1 MIKKFQKVRLVV
13 HTDNEQWRSD
23 DDDLLNQRCLDRLT
37 SQGKKLKKIKIKSR
51 ESNNT
56 TIDGKKSK
64 KDDKFVVPLISK
76 FKAT

>member
-51 ESNNT
+51 ESNNS

>member
-51 ESNNT
+51 ESNNS
-56 TIDGKKSK
+56 TIDGKK
-64 KDDKFVVPLISK
+64 
-76 FKAT
+76 